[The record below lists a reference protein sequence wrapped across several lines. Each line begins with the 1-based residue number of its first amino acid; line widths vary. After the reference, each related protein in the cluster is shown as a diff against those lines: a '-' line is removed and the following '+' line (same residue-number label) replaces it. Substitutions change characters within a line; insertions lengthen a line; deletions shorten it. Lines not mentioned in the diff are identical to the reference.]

1 MSKNIIDVKIEY
13 NGDMDEDV
21 ARNIKAQLLSYSL
34 FITDGYRKQPDAF
47 DFKMY
52 VNGDEVVEKVNNDE
66 YDKEAEE
73 NIEETT
79 STSGS
84 VILPS

>member
-1 MSKNIIDVKIEY
+1 MSKNFIDVKIEY
-13 NGDMDEDV
+13 NGDMNEDV

-34 FITDGYRKQPDAF
+34 FITDGYRKQPDTF

-52 VNGDEVVEKVNNDE
+52 VNGDEIVEKINNDE
-66 YDKEAEE
+66 YYEEVEE
-73 NIEETT
+73 NIEEPT
-79 STSGS
+79 STNGS